1 MRKFIYHPKKIFFE
15 LIVMASSKSQR
26 HYFSW
31 ECVNILTSNAL
42 LPFTLLTFSSTG
54 ESFSR
59 SAIAKTVGEKVFELY
74 LVVSLTSFT
83 RVKASLCINQ
93 SILLVTFIVGK
104 GFFNQWN
111 LTVLDC
117 NFRIELG
124 KSELGKWKK

>member
-1 MRKFIYHPKKIFFE
+1 
-15 LIVMASSKSQR
+15 MASSNSQR

-31 ECVNILTSNAL
+31 ERINILTSNAL

-54 ESFSR
+54 E

-83 RVKASLCINQ
+83 RVKASLCINKG
-93 SILLVTFIVGK
+93 ILIVSFIAGK
-104 GFFNQWN
+104 GLFNQWN

-117 NFRIELG
+117 NFRIELE